1 MALAGENITN
11 LKCLGL
17 FCSLGNFFWL
27 VYNDTGYIDIWVIT
41 LFMGLDIASLN
52 WNLVTL
58 VTFKSS
64 TNALVCLQQMFLSC
78 FMITLFTFKHSCQ
91 GLCGESTQPNN
102 VFFLKYELNR
112 NHQDKIT
119 FKHYPNLLATI
130 FRTFWWS
137 FLITL
142 LTFILDS
149 FMLTLFMH
157 DKILFFNCFIIT
169 LV

>member
-1 MALAGENITN
+1 MVNFGNELCDVALAGENITN

-41 LFMGLDIASLN
+41 LFMGLVIASLN

-78 FMITLFTFKHSCQ
+78 FMITLFTFKQSWQ
-91 GLCGESTQPNN
+91 GLCGERTWPTK
-102 VFFLKYELNR
+102 FLFYKYKLKR

-130 FRTFWWS
+130 VCTFR
-137 FLITL
+137 LILSDHTAHIYIG
-142 LTFILDS
+142 FIHVDS
-149 FMLTLFMH
+149 
-157 DKILFFNCFIIT
+157 
-169 LV
+169 VYAR